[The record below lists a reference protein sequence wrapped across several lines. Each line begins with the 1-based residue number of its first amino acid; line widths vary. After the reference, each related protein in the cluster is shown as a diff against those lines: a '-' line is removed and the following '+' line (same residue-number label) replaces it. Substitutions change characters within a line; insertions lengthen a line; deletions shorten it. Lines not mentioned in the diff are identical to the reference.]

1 MNNNNVYSTKSGL
14 PLSNIELVLSHM
26 NAKIKMS
33 EFLNKDKKEATFW
46 FIKAIK
52 RLSEDYTSS
61 EISTIISRKRNNY
74 IVEDTGQPKLL
85 YVKILIAILFSDD
98 FKNGEE
104 YFINFLMVLFE
115 ENSITGTIYLNSFDD
130 LNHSSYSTLGDKDEG
145 IVYLTKPINRYAY
158 VADYKTI
165 KAIKEKI
172 IYYAK
177 TYGIQLDRHL
187 NISNTLLLTILLE
200 IRKSQLKSRNAL
212 GNKRKRKT
220 RKSKKK
226 NKKSR
231 KSKKKLA

>member
-1 MNNNNVYSTKSGL
+1 MNNNVYSTKSGL

-33 EFLNKDKKEATFW
+33 EFLNKDKKEATFL

-52 RLSEDYTSS
+52 RLSEDYTSG
-61 EISTIISRKRNNY
+61 EISRIIIGKRNNY

-130 LNHSSYSTLGDKDEG
+130 LDDSVYSTLDGNKET
-145 IVYLTKPINRYAY
+145 IVYLTKPIKRYAY

-187 NISNTLLLTILLE
+187 NISNTLLLTILLKN
-200 IRKSQLKSRNAL
+200 RKSQSKSKNAL